1 MPGPTTEGSAGT
13 ALFELLRTQQRLTR
27 AHRLGSRLLVESQIE
42 RENRPDL
49 VPFVL
54 GYSPDHGD
62 GPTLLHAHAGASSVT
77 VLGDED
83 YLFLS
88 DRRPPAE
95 NSLGSVGGR
104 SLWRHREGREPQA
117 LLGTARDVVC
127 YAAAGRTAV
136 AAVWVHAK
144 ADSFAAD
151 RALREQEAREGLT
164 AVTVEGDLWPRSSQQ
179 FGTEV
184 LKLVVLS
191 LAENAGDAGEAGDTA
206 EPVLL
211 ELPLDRDTRLSG
223 QVALTPD
230 GRRCAAGLVR
240 FLPGGHRRYGLL
252 LFSPG
257 FSPDLPDEAR
267 QVWAEDDLS
276 DAVASPDGAWF
287 ACTAERI
294 AVPGM
299 APRQEAALVSSD
311 GLDVRKVAQ
320 AHRDWLQPRC
330 WQDSTTLL
338 CTGEEDGRR
347 HLWRIAVDTDVI
359 TRLDAGG
366 SVLSVTARGSE
377 ALVVRSSIGS
387 PPSVVA
393 LSLATPEATRTE
405 VFAPAAAAIPR
416 GRMER
421 LTYEAPDGARWSS
434 WLCLP
439 EDFDGDAGG
448 GLPVLVWCHGGPM
461 LSWTDWSWRWN
472 PWPFVADG
480 YAVLMPD
487 PPLSVGYGQDAIERG
502 WGKWTSEVAAVAA
515 EQIGDALLDPRLDA
529 ERVAVMGASFG
540 GFLSLAL
547 GTLLP
552 EPRLIVSHCGWADFP
567 AVARACDLHWHWLRE
582 YGPVDASPAYR
593 SESLSLEAISPRTK
607 VLLSHGCEDSH
618 VPVGES
624 RAVYRALD
632 TLGVDVEL
640 MLVPDER
647 HSILRPANAAAWHRW
662 VAQACRERLGK
673 RSARKE
679 FSVR

>member
-1 MPGPTTEGSAGT
+1 MSESTAEGAAGA
-13 ALFELLRTQQRLTR
+13 ALFGLLRKQQRLKT
-27 AHRLGSRLLVESQIE
+27 AHRLGSRLLVESDIE

-54 GYSPDHGD
+54 GYSPDGD
-62 GPTLLHAHAGASSVT
+62 GERVLQHAHAGASSVT
-77 VLGDED
+77 VLGDDE

-88 DRRPPAE
+88 DRRPRAE
-95 NSLGSVGGR
+95 GPVGGR
-104 SLWRHREGREPQA
+104 SLWRHRDGQEPQA

-127 YAAAGRTAV
+127 YSAAGPAAV
-136 AAVWVHAK
+136 AAVWVHAE
-144 ADSFAAD
+144 ADDFTSD
-151 RALREQEAREGLT
+151 RALREKQARQGLT
-164 AVTVEGDLWPRSSQQ
+164 AVTVDGDLWPRSSQQ
-179 FGTEV
+179 YGTEV
-184 LKLVVLS
+184 LKLVALS
-191 LAENAGDAGEAGDTA
+191 LDVDAA
-206 EPVLL
+206 EPELL
-211 ELPLDRDTRLSG
+211 KLPLDRATLLSG

-252 LFSPG
+252 LFSL
-257 FSPDLPDEAR
+257 DAPDETR
-267 QVWAEDDLS
+267 QVWADDDLS
-276 DAVASPDGAWF
+276 DAIASPDGAWF

-294 AVPGM
+294 AVPGR
-299 APRQEAALVSSD
+299 APRQGAALVSSD
-311 GLDVRKVAQ
+311 GLEVRKVAQ
-320 AHRDWLQPRC
+320 EHRDWLQPRC
-330 WQDSTTLL
+330 WQDPKALL
-338 CTGEEDGRR
+338 CSGEEDGRR
-347 HLWRIAVDTDVI
+347 YLWRIAVDTGDV
-359 TRLDAGG
+359 TRIDVGG
-366 SVLSVTARGSE
+366 SVLSVTGGASE

-387 PPSVVA
+387 PPSAVSVA
-393 LSLATPEATRTE
+393 LSAPDVTRTE
-405 VFAPAAAAIPR
+405 IFAPAAAAAPR
-416 GRMER
+416 GRTER
-421 LTYEAPDGARWSS
+421 LNYEAPDGVRWSG

-439 EDFDGDAGG
+439 EEDVSEK
-448 GLPVLVWCHGGPM
+448 LPVLVWCHGGPM

-472 PWPFVADG
+472 PWPYVADG

-515 EQIGDALLDPRLDA
+515 EQIRDALLDPRLDA

-547 GTLLP
+547 GTLLH

-582 YGPVDASPAYR
+582 YGPVDRSPSYR
-593 SESLSLEAISPRTK
+593 SESLSLEAISPRTR

-624 RAVYRALD
+624 RAMYRTLD
-632 TLGVDVEL
+632 TQGVEAEL

-647 HSILRPANAAAWHRW
+647 HSILRPANADAWHRW
-662 VAQACRERLGK
+662 VARACRETLGS

-679 FSVR
+679 FSAI

>member
-1 MPGPTTEGSAGT
+1 MSEPTTEGAAGT
-13 ALFELLRTQQRLTR
+13 ALYELIRAQQRLKT
-27 AHRLGSRLLVESQIE
+27 AHRLGSRLLVESDIE

-54 GYSPDHGD
+54 GYSSDGD
-62 GPTLLHAHAGASSVT
+62 GRPTLRHAHAGASSVT
-77 VLGDED
+77 VLGDDD

-88 DRRPPAE
+88 DRRPRAG
-95 NSLGSVGGR
+95 GSVSGR
-104 SLWRHREGREPQA
+104 SLWRHREGQEPAA
-117 LLGTARDVVC
+117 LLGTARDVVG

-136 AAVWVHAK
+136 AAAWVHAE
-144 ADSFAAD
+144 ADSFASD
-151 RALREQEAREGLT
+151 RVRREKLAREGLT
-164 AVTVEGDLWPRSSQQ
+164 AVTVEGDLWPRSSHQ

-184 LKLVVLS
+184 LKLVRLS
-191 LAENAGDAGEAGDTA
+191 LDDDPA
-206 EPVLL
+206 EPELL
-211 ELPLDRDTRLSG
+211 QLPLDRRTRLSG

-252 LFSPG
+252 LFSPAT
-257 FSPDLPDEAR
+257 PDEAR
-267 QVWAEDDLS
+267 QVWADDDLS
-276 DAVASPDGAWF
+276 DTVPSPDGAWF

-294 AVPGM
+294 AVPGR

-311 GLDVRKVAQ
+311 GLEVRKVGQ
-320 AHRDWLQPRC
+320 EHRDWLQPRC
-330 WQDSTTLL
+330 WQDPKNLL
-338 CTGEEDGRR
+338 CTGEEDGQR
-347 HLWRIAVDTDVI
+347 HLWRIAIDTGAV
-359 TRLDAGG
+359 TRIDTGG
-366 SVLSVTARGSE
+366 STLSVTARAGE
-377 ALVVRSSIGS
+377 ALVVCSSIAS

-393 LSLATPEATRTE
+393 LALPTPEATRTE
-405 VFAPAAAAIPR
+405 IFAPAAAATPR

-421 LTYEAPDGARWSS
+421 LTYKAPDGVGWSS

-439 EDFDGDAGG
+439 EDVSGE
-448 GLPVLVWCHGGPM
+448 LPVLVWCHGGPM

-515 EQIGDALLDPRLDA
+515 EQVRDALLDPRLDA

-582 YGPVDASPAYR
+582 YGPVDSSPSYR
-593 SESLSLEAISPRTK
+593 SESLSLEAVPPRTK
-607 VLLSHGCEDSH
+607 VLLSHGCEDTH

-624 RAVYRALD
+624 RAMYR
-632 TLGVDVEL
+632 TLETQGVDVEL
-640 MLVPDER
+640 MLVPHEG

-662 VAQACRERLGK
+662 VAQACRETLGD
-673 RSARKE
+673 RSARKD

>member
-1 MPGPTTEGSAGT
+1 MSEPTTEGAAGT
-13 ALFELLRTQQRLTR
+13 ALFELFRAQQRLKT
-27 AHRLGSRLLVESQIE
+27 AHRFGSRLLVESDIE

-54 GYSPDHGD
+54 GYSSDD
-62 GPTLLHAHAGASSVT
+62 GHVLQHAHAGASSVT
-77 VLGDED
+77 VLSDDD

-88 DRRPPAE
+88 DRRPQ
-95 NSLGSVGGR
+95 SGGSVGGR
-104 SLWRHREGREPQA
+104 SLWRHREGREPEA

-127 YAAAGRTAV
+127 YAAAGQTAV
-136 AAVWVHAK
+136 AAVWVHAE
-144 ADSFAAD
+144 ADSFASD
-151 RALREQEAREGLT
+151 RVLREQSAREGLT
-164 AVTVEGDLWPRSSQQ
+164 AVTVDGDLWPRSSHQ

-191 LAENAGDAGEAGDTA
+191 LAEDTAGDTA
-206 EPVLL
+206 EDPAGPELL
-211 ELPLDRDTRLSG
+211 DLPLDRGTRLSG

-252 LFSPG
+252 LFSPY
-257 FSPDLPDEAR
+257 LPDEAR

-276 DAVASPDGAWF
+276 DMVPSPDGAWF

-294 AVPGM
+294 AVPGR

-311 GLDVRKVAQ
+311 GLEVRKLAQ
-320 AHRDWLQPRC
+320 EHRDWLQPRC
-330 WQDSTTLL
+330 WQDAKTVL
-338 CTGEEDGRR
+338 CTGEEDGQR
-347 HLWRIAVDTDVI
+347 HLWRIAIDTGVV
-359 TRLDAGG
+359 TRIDADG
-366 SVLSVTARGSE
+366 SVLSVTAHAGE

-387 PPSVVA
+387 PPSVVTLA
-393 LSLATPEATRTE
+393 LSTPDVPGTE
-405 VFAPAAAAIPR
+405 IFAPAAAATPP

-421 LTYEAPDGARWSS
+421 LTYEAPDGVSWSS

-439 EDFDGDAGG
+439 EDISGE
-448 GLPVLVWCHGGPM
+448 LPVLVWCHGGPL

-515 EQIGDALLDPRLDA
+515 EQIRDALLDPRLDA

-547 GTLLP
+547 GTLLH

-582 YGPVDASPAYR
+582 YGPVDSSPSYR
-593 SESLSLEAISPRTK
+593 SESLPLEAISPRTK

-624 RAVYRALD
+624 RAMYRALD
-632 TLGVDVEL
+632 TAGVDVEL

-647 HSILRPANAAAWHRW
+647 HSILRPANVRAWHQW
-662 VAQACRERLGK
+662 VAQACRETLGN
-673 RSARKE
+673 RSAGKE